1 MTHPSADL
9 QGSADA
15 RPAPDPAPVEVAP
28 PAPGLVRVR
37 LLVAYDGGRF
47 RGMAENEGVPTVA
60 GTLREVLERFCGHE
74 VVLSVAGRT
83 DAGVHAWGQVV
94 SFDVEAAKADPVRI
108 ARAVNGQ
115 CVPSIVVREAELA
128 DEGFDA
134 RFSARLR
141 RYRYTVLNRPVPDPF
156 LAATTWWVPEP
167 LDVAALRLGCDALIG
182 SHDFSSFCRRPRGAG
197 EVSLVRRVVDARW
210 HVLDDEVLRL
220 DIDATAFCHQMV
232 RSITG
237 TLVDMGRGRRRAGE
251 MAGIIRARDRQVAG
265 TIAPPQGLC
274 LWEVDYGDPTIWVPL
289 DRS

>member
-15 RPAPDPAPVEVAP
+15 RPGAAAVEVAP
-28 PAPGLVRVR
+28 PAPGRVRIR

-47 RGMAENEGVPTVA
+47 RGMAENEGVATVA
-60 GTLREVLERFCGHE
+60 GTLREVIERFCGHE

-94 SFDVEAAKADPVRI
+94 SFDLDEAKADPVRL
-108 ARAVNGQ
+108 ARVVNGQ
-115 CVPSIVVREAELA
+115 CVPSIVVREALVA
-128 DEGFDA
+128 DACFDA
-134 RFSARLR
+134 RFSARAR

-182 SHDFSSFCRRPRGAG
+182 SHDFSSFCRRPKGTA
-197 EVSLVRRVVDARW
+197 EVSLVRRVLDARW
-210 HVLDDEVLRL
+210 QVLDDDLLRL

-232 RSITG
+232 RSIAG

-274 LWEVDYGDPTIWVPL
+274 LWEVDYGDGVTWEPL
-289 DRS
+289 S